1 LTKVIAIIATSLIMI
16 TSAFA
21 ADVDGNWAVM
31 FSSAEGGSVVS
42 IEIKIDGETT
52 TAMASVM
59 NLSGHIKTES

>member
-1 LTKVIAIIATSLIMI
+1 MI